1 MKFTRLNIPD
11 VILIEPEVFQ
21 DARGFFYEFYHEKIF
36 AENGIKTKF
45 VQDNHSRSS
54 KGVLRGLHFQIEPKA
69 QSKLVRVIRGE
80 VFDVAVDIRKGSK
93 TFGQYVSTL
102 LSEENKRLL
111 YIPTGF
117 AHGFCV
123 LKDGSEFLYK
133 VSNFYS
139 PEHERGIIWDDPS
152 IRIPWPKLEIP
163 YVFSEKDKK
172 FPLFKDLLMVT

>member
-1 MKFTRLNIPD
+1 M
-11 VILIEPEVFQ
+11 
-21 DARGFFYEFYHEKIF
+21 
-36 AENGIKTKF
+36 
-45 VQDNHSRSS
+45 
-54 KGVLRGLHFQIEPKA
+54 
-69 QSKLVRVIRGE
+69 RVIRGE

-172 FPLFKDLLMVT
+172 FPLFKDLSMVT